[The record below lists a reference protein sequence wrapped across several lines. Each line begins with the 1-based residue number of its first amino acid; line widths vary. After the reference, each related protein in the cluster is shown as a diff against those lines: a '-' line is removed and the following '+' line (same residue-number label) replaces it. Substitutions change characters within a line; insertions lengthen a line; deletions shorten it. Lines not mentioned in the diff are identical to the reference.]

1 MRGWIL
7 AALTGSA
14 LAVASGDAVMAEDKT
29 AHAFSFAG
37 IDGGQVALSDYAGQA
52 VLVVNTASR
61 CGFTKQYEG
70 LQALWESH
78 RDRGLVVLGV
88 PSNDFGNQEPG
99 SEDEIK
105 EFCEVNF
112 GVNFPMTEK
121 VSVKGE
127 DAHPFYQWAR
137 NTLGDAEAPK
147 WNFHKYL
154 VGPQGEI
161 VASFGSRTTP
171 QSSDV
176 VSAIED
182 ALSTRASN

>member
-1 MRGWIL
+1 
-7 AALTGSA
+7 
-14 LAVASGDAVMAEDKT
+14 
-29 AHAFSFAG
+29 
-37 IDGGQVALSDYAGQA
+37 
-52 VLVVNTASR
+52 
-61 CGFTKQYEG
+61 
-70 LQALWESH
+70 
-78 RDRGLVVLGV
+78 
-88 PSNDFGNQEPG
+88 
-99 SEDEIK
+99 
-105 EFCEVNF
+105 
-112 GVNFPMTEK
+112 MTEK

-176 VSAIED
+176 VSAIEE